1 MHGILDNPPVIEHI
15 LKPFARKN
23 DDGVRMSIGEFKDR
37 QYDLLADHVRKYVD
51 IEKLINIMQS

>member
-1 MHGILDNPPVIEHI
+1 MIWITGEPVLRIRRRCSKAAE
-15 LKPFARKN
+15 
-23 DDGVRMSIGEFKDR
+23 SIGEFKDR